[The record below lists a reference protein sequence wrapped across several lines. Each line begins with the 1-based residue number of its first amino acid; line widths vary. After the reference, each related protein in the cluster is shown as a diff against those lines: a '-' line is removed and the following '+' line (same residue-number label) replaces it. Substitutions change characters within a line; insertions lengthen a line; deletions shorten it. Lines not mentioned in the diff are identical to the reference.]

1 LSKESYNTY
10 IDNKGA
16 EMKTF
21 LVQIVQEFEIEVE
34 ATDEAMALALAREQ
48 YNDLANET
56 VTVDELAD

>member
-1 LSKESYNTY
+1 
-10 IDNKGA
+10 
-16 EMKTF
+16 MKTF

-34 ATDEAMALALAREQ
+34 ATDEAMALALARKQ